1 MKKFL
6 ELISTIFEKL
16 QLNKVYLMFNEV
28 VSYWYVLRKNL

>member
-16 QLNKVYLMFNEV
+16 QLSKVYLMFNEV